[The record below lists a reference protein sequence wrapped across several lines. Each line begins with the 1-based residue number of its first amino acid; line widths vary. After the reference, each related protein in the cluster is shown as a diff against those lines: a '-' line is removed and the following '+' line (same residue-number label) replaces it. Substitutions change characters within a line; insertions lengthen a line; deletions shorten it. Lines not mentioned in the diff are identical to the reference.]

1 MRITRFGGVTLGGVL
16 GAMMASGFAAPDA
29 RATVLSGMMQFTSN
43 AMGGANGAGQWNT
56 QGGDGISNLWILN
69 PYSLPGVFFVNGPAD
84 ANAGISITLTPGLY
98 VFDIYGEPGAGGN
111 PDNWATLNLFF
122 NGNTVNP
129 GITAMRSTVFPPV
142 GAIGTTLSSGTL
154 SLAGAPTT
162 GAGSLVFNDGMHNV
176 VISEY
181 WFAQSGQPIFAD
193 IGGEFTETP
202 NGVGDFVGRVE
213 LTVTAVPAPG
223 AAALLGMLGVVAGK
237 RRRR

>member
-1 MRITRFGGVTLGGVL
+1 MRITRFGGVILGGVL
-16 GAMMASGFAAPDA
+16 GAAAVMAVGVADA

-43 AMGGANGAGQWNT
+43 AMGGANGGGTWNT

-69 PYSLPGVFFVNGPAD
+69 PYGLPGVFNVNGPAD
-84 ANAGISITLTPGLY
+84 ANAGISVSLTPGLF
-98 VFDIYGEPGAGGN
+98 VFDIYGDPGVGN
-111 PDNWATLNLFF
+111 PNNWATLNLFF

-142 GAIGTTLSSGTL
+142 GAFGSTLSSGTL
-154 SLAGAPTT
+154 SLAGTPTT

-176 VISEY
+176 VITEY
-181 WFAQSGQPIFAD
+181 WFAQSGTQLFAD
-193 IGGEFTETP
+193 IGSAFVETP
-202 NGVGDFVGRVE
+202 NGIGDFVGRVE

-223 AAALLGMLGVVAGK
+223 AAALLGMMGVVAGK